1 MIIIYSYI
9 TNTRYFLIAPLLFCF
24 VLFVIFLVVDL
35 PPVNNTPTA
44 TVESSTTSSNG
55 TEGDWVGTDI
65 APATD
70 AISNF
75 SIGDD
80 EDDDADLLL

>member
-1 MIIIYSYI
+1 MHYQYEIFSYSPI
-9 TNTRYFLIAPLLFCF
+9 FI
-24 VLFVIFLVVDL
+24 LFVIFSVVDL
-35 PPVNNTPTA
+35 PPMNNTPTA